1 MSDAVLSLRLG
12 RSKLLPKSKLEF
24 RPPEARF
31 DFGGMGGGFSA
42 LGLSSWGLL
51 LMFISV
57 WWVRRSNSS

>member
-1 MSDAVLSLRLG
+1 MSDVAFSLRLG
-12 RSKLLPKSKLEF
+12 RSKLPPKSKLEF
-24 RPPEARF
+24 KPPEAKF
-31 DFGGMGGGFSA
+31 DLGGMGGGFSA